1 MPKQKMN
8 YSNSCVYKIC
18 CNDIN
23 ITDCYVGS
31 TTNLNERRRHHKD
44 ACNNENSNSYN
55 YNVYKFIRD
64 NGGWGNWTVVLV
76 ESYSDCKSREELL
89 RFERYH
95 IEQLEATLNR
105 QVPGRTLKEYC
116 QDNSE
121 KIKEYKKKHYKN
133 NSEKIKEDQKQYR
146 KNNTE
151 KIKENQKQYY
161 KNNAEKI
168 KENKKEY
175 RENNTEKIKERNKEK
190 IECEFCKSIV
200 QKCSLPRHYK
210 SKKCLATR

>member
-31 TTNLNERRRHHKD
+31 TTNLNERRRTHKNR
-44 ACNNENSNSYN
+44 CYNEKRKDYN

-64 NGGWGNWTVVLV
+64 NGGWDNWVVVLV
-76 ESYSDCKSREELL
+76 ESYTECKSREELL

-95 IEQLEATLNR
+95 MELLEAELNS
-105 QVPGRTLKEYC
+105 QVPGRTKKEYYK
-116 QDNSE
+116 DNVE
-121 KIKEYKKKHYKN
+121 KRKEYITN
-133 NSEKIKEDQKQYR
+133 NSEKIKEQQKKYYQ
-146 KNNTE
+146 NNS
-151 KIKENQKQYY
+151 
-161 KNNAEKI
+161 
-168 KENKKEY
+168 
-175 RENNTEKIKERNKEK
+175 EKIKERTKEYQKDNSEKKKEYAKEYYQNNSEKKKEK
-190 IECEFCKSIV
+190 TECEFCHSVVRKD
-200 QKCSLPRHYK
+200 SLSRHHK

>member
-31 TTNLNERRRHHKD
+31 TTNLIERRRHHKS
-44 ACNNENSNSYN
+44 ACNNKKGKDYN

-76 ESYSDCKSREELL
+76 ESYSECKSREELL

-95 IEQLEATLNR
+95 MEQLEAKLNR
-105 QVPGRTLKEYC
+105 QVPGRTKTEYDK
-116 QDNSE
+116 DNSE
-121 KIKEYKKKHYKN
+121 KIKEQKKEYYQN
-133 NSEKIKEDQKQYR
+133 NSEKIKEYR
-146 KNNTE
+146 KEYCQDNVE
-151 KIKENQKQYY
+151 KIKEYLKEYRQ
-161 KNNAEKI
+161 NNAEKI
-168 KENKKEY
+168 KEKK
-175 RENNTEKIKERNKEK
+175 KEK
-190 IECEFCKSIV
+190 IECNFCKSLV
-200 QKCSLPRHYK
+200 QKGGLPRHHK
-210 SKKCLATR
+210 TKKCLATR

>member
-31 TTNLNERRRHHKD
+31 TTNLIERRRHHKS
-44 ACNNENSNSYN
+44 ACNNKKGKDYN

-76 ESYSDCKSREELL
+76 ESYSECNSREELI

-95 IEQLEATLNR
+95 MEKLEATLNS
-105 QVPGRTLKEYC
+105 QVPGRTGKEYY
-116 QDNSE
+116 QNNSE
-121 KIKEYKKKHYKN
+121 KAKEYYKEWRQNNADEIKEKTKKYYQN
-133 NSEKIKEDQKQYR
+133 NSEKIKEKSR
-146 KNNTE
+146 EWIKNNSE
-151 KIKENQKQYY
+151 KKKERDKKYQQ
-161 KNNAEKI
+161 NNAEKI
-168 KENKKEY
+168 KEKRKEQV
-175 RENNTEKIKERNKEK
+175 
-190 IECEFCKSIV
+190 ECEFCKSVV
-200 QKCSLPRHYK
+200 QKNSLSRHYK
-210 SKKCLATR
+210 TKKCLATQ

>member
-31 TTNLNERRRHHKD
+31 TTNLIERRRHHKS
-44 ACNNENSNSYN
+44 ACNNKKGKDYN

-76 ESYSDCKSREELL
+76 ESYSECKSREELL

-95 IEQLEATLNR
+95 MEQLEAKLNR
-105 QVPGRTLKEYC
+105 QVPGRTKTEYDK
-116 QDNSE
+116 DNSE
-121 KIKEYKKKHYKN
+121 KIKEQKKEYYQN
-133 NSEKIKEDQKQYR
+133 NSEKIKEYR
-146 KNNTE
+146 KEYRQDNVE
-151 KIKENQKQYY
+151 KIKEYLKEYRQ
-161 KNNAEKI
+161 NNAEKI
-168 KENKKEY
+168 KEKK
-175 RENNTEKIKERNKEK
+175 KEK
-190 IECEFCKSIV
+190 IECNFCKSLV
-200 QKCSLPRHYK
+200 QKGGLPRHHK
-210 SKKCLATR
+210 TKKCLATR